1 VVGAV
6 VALLLAGCGGGPSA
20 TIVEGDNHGFHGAY
34 LTRPY
39 VVPKLALTDTSGAPY
54 TVADDPAGHLRLVF
68 FGYTHCPD
76 ECPATM
82 STIALALVKLS
93 PAERKRVQTV
103 FVTTDPP
110 RDTGPVLRKFL
121 DRFNPGFVGLT
132 GSLDRIDALG
142 KPLGVFLKKGAM
154 LPSGGYDVSHST
166 AVLAVTGRHVPL
178 VWTQGTSPAQMAAD
192 ISRLLKESA

>member
-1 VVGAV
+1 
-6 VALLLAGCGGGPSA
+6 
-20 TIVEGDNHGFHGAY
+20 
-34 LTRPY
+34 
-39 VVPKLALTDTSGAPY
+39 
-54 TVADDPAGHLRLVF
+54 
-68 FGYTHCPD
+68 
-76 ECPATM
+76 M

-166 AVLAVTGRHVPL
+166 AVLAVTGHHVPL